1 MSGSQCCENPPALS
15 SSCGSSGSVLELGG
29 LKAYATGPSDS
40 KLAIL
45 LISDVFGY
53 EAPNLR
59 KLAEKVAAAGF
70 YVVVPDF
77 FYGDPYSPSNS
88 EKPLPVWIQS
98 HGTVSKVVVE
108 LGKSDYIQAAVL
120 LHPSLVT
127 VDDIKELK
135 APIAILGAEVDRI
148 SPPELLKKF
157 EEVLSSRAELNGYVK
172 IFPGTSHGWTVRYN
186 IEDETAV
193 KHAEE
198 AHQNMLDWFVEYV
211 KSFIVVM
218 LFFGVWKCSG
228 TLRIEFASITA
239 PMASLSYPSASPTMV
254 PTQLFLQLI
263 HLNSLENLNQL
274 IVSKSRL
281 NRRNEQITCSNRNI
295 VAGRS
300 GDGDWVGVA
309 PPKLHSSSIQHVFYY
324 SVFALYCVLSMIE
337 LSRTQDEE
345 VGDGTTS
352 VIVLACEMLHV
363 TEAFIDKS
371 FHPTV
376 ICRAYGNA
384 FEDAIAVLDKI
395 AMPIDVNDRV
405 TMMELVKSC
414 IGTKFTGQFGDLI
427 AYIAR
432 ISEHAAIGSSHGN
445 KAFLDG
451 SDLNS
456 RHVKHLQ

>member
-228 TLRIEFASITA
+228 TLRIEFASIT
-239 PMASLSYPSASPTMV
+239 SLSLSLTLLRFSSGSHGFSLLSICFTNDGAHAALSATNPSQLPRKLESVDCFEIA
-254 PTQLFLQLI
+254 TQSQKRTDYL
-263 HLNSLENLNQL
+263 LE
-274 IVSKSRL
+274 S
-281 NRRNEQITCSNRNI
+281 
-295 VAGRS
+295 
-300 GDGDWVGVA
+300 
-309 PPKLHSSSIQHVFYY
+309 
-324 SVFALYCVLSMIE
+324 SMIE